1 LQLCI
6 ALHLVAPFLQVEYVM
21 SGAWQGEPVVLAG
34 AYNFLMDV
42 PTIFHIHN
50 GVLLDLLRL
59 GSKNYVLIL
68 LPEVAEI
75 ASFNRG
81 RVSLAPEL

>member
-1 LQLCI
+1 
-6 ALHLVAPFLQVEYVM
+6 M

-34 AYNFLMDV
+34 ADNFLMDV
-42 PTIFHIHN
+42 STICHVHN
-50 GVLLDLLRL
+50 GVLLDLLWL

>member
-1 LQLCI
+1 
-6 ALHLVAPFLQVEYVM
+6 M
-21 SGAWQGEPVVLAG
+21 SGAWQGKPVILAG
-34 AYNFLMDV
+34 ADNFLMDV
-42 PTIFHIHN
+42 PTICHIHN

-59 GSKNYVLIL
+59 GSKYYVLIL

>member
-1 LQLCI
+1 M
-6 ALHLVAPFLQVEYVM
+6 APFLQVEYVM
-21 SGAWQGEPVVLAG
+21 SGAWQCEPVVLAG
-34 AYNFLMDV
+34 ADNFLVDV
-42 PTIFHIHN
+42 PTISHVHN

-75 ASFNRG
+75 ASFDCG